1 MMNSRFWEMIREGEH
16 QRQDFKYCISDSRKI
31 ARSLVAFANTDGGSL
46 LVGVKDNGHLV
57 GVQSEEEYYMVESA
71 ARIYSKPPVPFT
83 TKQWHIE
90 GKTVFQVIIEPSQAR
105 PHYARDENGK
115 WLAWIRHQDENRL
128 ASRVMID
135 VWQKRKEPEGIL
147 VEWDDA
153 IRFLLGYLN
162 KYDFITVSAFARKAV
177 LPYRKAE
184 QLLADFIVI
193 GLIQPYVGENNIF
206 YQLNRKFDL
215 EEWEKKRST
224 LRSQ

>member
-135 VWQKRKEPEGIL
+135 VWQKRREPE
-147 VEWDDA
+147 
-153 IRFLLGYLN
+153 
-162 KYDFITVSAFARKAV
+162 
-177 LPYRKAE
+177 
-184 QLLADFIVI
+184 
-193 GLIQPYVGENNIF
+193 
-206 YQLNRKFDL
+206 
-215 EEWEKKRST
+215 
-224 LRSQ
+224 

>member
-1 MMNSRFWEMIREGEH
+1 M
-16 QRQDFKYCISDSRKI
+16 
-31 ARSLVAFANTDGGSL
+31 
-46 LVGVKDNGHLV
+46 
-57 GVQSEEEYYMVESA
+57 
-71 ARIYSKPPVPFT
+71 
-83 TKQWHIE
+83 
-90 GKTVFQVIIEPSQAR
+90 
-105 PHYARDENGK
+105 
-115 WLAWIRHQDENRL
+115 
-128 ASRVMID
+128 
-135 VWQKRKEPEGIL
+135 
-147 VEWDDA
+147 EWDDA